1 METIEQPI
9 EVDAPLSTVY
19 NQWTQFE
26 EFPEFMEGVE
36 EVRQLGDRRL
46 HWIANVAGHRHEW
59 AAEIYEQVP
68 NQRIA
73 WRSTSGIP
81 NQGEVWFEPVSNSRT
96 RVRVRIQY
104 QPQGALEKIG
114 DARGVA
120 SARVK
125 GDLKRFK
132 EFIEARGTPTGGW
145 RGEIH
150 GRETTRGAEGARSA
164 ETTPRSKP
172 LYDEQSSDVSSSG
185 TSDPNMGGRSQG

>member
-1 METIEQPI
+1 METIEQSI

-36 EVRQLGDRRL
+36 EVRQLGNRRL
-46 HWIANVAGHRHEW
+46 HWVANVAGHRHEW
-59 AAEIYEQVP
+59 DAEIYEQVP
-68 NQRIA
+68 DQRIA
-73 WRSTSGIP
+73 WRSISGTP
-81 NQGEVWFEPVSNSRT
+81 NEGAVSFERVSGSRT
-96 RVRVRIQY
+96 GVRVRIAFE
-104 QPQGALEKIG
+104 PQGAVEKIG
-114 DARGVA
+114 NALGVA

-132 EFIEARGTPTGGW
+132 EFIEAHGTPTGAW

-150 GRETTRGAEGARSA
+150 EAQTNRSA
-164 ETTPRSKP
+164 ETTPRSKR

-185 TSDPNMGGRSQG
+185 TSDPHMGSGPQG